1 MSEQMQTPTSS
12 PVPPKTATG
21 SGKGLAI
28 ASLVLGILSLCASVT
43 WWCGGPISVVGII
56 LGALGIKSS
65 GRTMAIIGIVL
76 SAIGFLS
83 LLVFHFI
90 FPSIFRGL
98 IPQLLK
104 LPGQ

>member
-12 PVPPKTATG
+12 PVPPTTATG

-43 WWCGGPISVVGII
+43 WWCGGPLSVVGII

-76 SAIGFLS
+76 SALGFILIIINRI
-83 LLVFHFI
+83 LFH
-90 FPSIFRGL
+90 SILNSL
-98 IPQLLK
+98 IPQLMK